1 MRKSHNNILI
11 GFTLLRDFMKI
22 CFHIILQIFQILFLS
37 KAFVSEEKL
46 GQITK
51 QDFPKDQKRER
62 FQNTNFF
69 DHTMKM
75 AFEQLG

>member
-22 CFHIILQIFQILFLS
+22 CLHIILQIFQYSLHFKS
-37 KAFVSEEKL
+37 SEVKL
-46 GQITK
+46 GQRTK
-51 QDFPKDQKRER
+51 QDFPKDQKRKR